1 MLKLKD
7 KAMSPV
13 IAAIIL
19 MAVTVAI
26 SIAVAAWSGALTF
39 GYMETESLQIQG
51 CAYQSGESQG
61 VNMTVYNDGTTY
73 ATINRFKIGVNANHQ
88 EITAVHVAKRDMVE
102 IFLPFN
108 WTSGTLYDIFLMT
121 ATGKQFPYRSQAP

>member
-26 SIAVAAWSGALTF
+26 SIAVAAWTGALTF

-51 CAYQSGESQG
+51 CAYQSGEIQG
-61 VNMTVYNDGTTY
+61 INMTVYNDGTTY
-73 ATINRFKIGVNANHQ
+73 ATINRFKIGVNANPQ
-88 EITAVHVAKRDMVE
+88 EITAVQIAERDTVE

-108 WTSGTLYDIFLMT
+108 WTSGTLYDIFLIT
-121 ATGKQFPYRSQAP
+121 ATGNQFPYRTQAP